1 MQEAPPAE
9 WEESARAPFLAHFFF
24 ASFDDRGVGGVLLGR
39 LSRRVAASL
48 KGGTRKGAVQLALP
62 SSGTCVRV
70 PSWRGGS
77 AAKSTAVSD
86 PTCCSRN
93 RAEYFRFEQL
103 RAGTHSP
110 FSPQFPFHGLLLFE
124 ERRRQ
129 SRDNRQSKQVK
140 EF

>member
-1 MQEAPPAE
+1 MRAGEGVSRSRAGGGTGREGGGEGRAGRNSAVQEAPPAE

-70 PSWRGGS
+70 PSLAWW
-77 AAKSTAVSD
+77 
-86 PTCCSRN
+86 
-93 RAEYFRFEQL
+93 
-103 RAGTHSP
+103 
-110 FSPQFPFHGLLLFE
+110 FSCEKHRRIRPHMLLA
-124 ERRRQ
+124 
-129 SRDNRQSKQVK
+129 
-140 EF
+140 